1 MRRTGSASEM
11 VAGEHAGAWLSTQV
25 PSRGSTAG
33 GDDEAITAPLPL
45 LAVLPGADEAEAAGG
60 KPRAYEPPPVQAV
73 LRSPHGSPVERRTF
87 PERWS
92 ADPFTPLKRRR
103 RWGSVGEHK
112 VALAAVGVG
121 ALLTGALVVNFAG
134 GSDPV
139 PDSTDVSSSPVVATT
154 PKAADQAKLAGLL
167 PPAFNAAKACRAS
180 ESNPPGVVAS
190 VECASK
196 DRRPEVPAAATYR
209 LVDQRATLD
218 TLLEAALER
227 AKVQVCPGNIQ
238 SPGGWHRT
246 ATPNVTSGTV
256 FCGMSANAAV
266 VGWTD
271 TDNLLFAEIHS
282 APAQAPTNSG
292 AAMSGLYQWWSMNS

>member
-1 MRRTGSASEM
+1 M
-11 VAGEHAGAWLSTQV
+11 STQV

-45 LAVLPGADEAEAAGG
+45 LAVLPGVDEAEAAGT
-60 KPRAYEPPPVQAV
+60 KPRAYEPLPVRAV
-73 LRSPHGSPVERRTF
+73 LPSPHDERHTF
-87 PERWS
+87 PERRS

-103 RWGSVGEHK
+103 RWGSAGDHK
-112 VALAAVGVG
+112 IALAAVGAG

-134 GSDPV
+134 GSDPA
-139 PDSTDVSSSPVVATT
+139 PDSTDAAASPVVVTT

-167 PPAFNAAKACRAS
+167 PPAFNAANACRAS

-190 VECASK
+190 VQCASQ
-196 DRRPEVPAAATYR
+196 DRRPEVPATATYR

-218 TLLEAALER
+218 TLLEAALEH

-238 SPGGWHRT
+238 SPGAWHRT

-256 FCGMSANAAV
+256 FCGMSDNAAV

-282 APAQAPTNSG
+282 APAQAPTNSS